1 MNLERIA
8 TLLANGLKPANVA
21 TIVGCT
27 PAYLSQLAKSNEE
40 FKNLL
45 ADKTALADKETNEEL
60 SLSVKYQAAEHTLI
74 DRIMELSTV
83 AEMRDLTS
91 ALRVISE
98 RQEKTKT
105 RLNPV
110 IEGQTVTNN
119 IIQISVPSH
128 ALPELCMTREQQV
141 LSVDN
146 INLAPLTSTGV
157 INLFKGM
164 NEKKMENGNEQRRI
178 LSITEKT
185 SQENAREEYKEVETL
200 EDLELLL
207 QKA

>member
-8 TLLANGLKPANVA
+8 TLLANGLKPSNVA

-119 IIQISVPSH
+119 IIQISIPSH

-164 NEKKMENGNEQRRI
+164 NEKKMENENEQRRI
-178 LSITEKT
+178 SVTTEKT